1 MKHPDQEAV
10 SQPRASAPPQPSL
23 GSNLAGPAPP
33 GALLLPVDS
42 LFNDRPALTVNED
55 AERRLRNGASV
66 PVGSLS
72 DGEYRVYSRSDS
84 FLALAAVAFGELRI
98 MKSFFEV

>member
-33 GALLLPVDS
+33 GALLLPVDLPQPS
-42 LFNDRPALTVNED
+42 GWVSRTANDLSVPTLLTSHSRACHSWAPAGPAL
-55 AERRLRNGASV
+55 
-66 PVGSLS
+66 
-72 DGEYRVYSRSDS
+72 
-84 FLALAAVAFGELRI
+84 
-98 MKSFFEV
+98 